1 MEKAVAVFDLEGTLF
16 KPSSSFMREIPKGRV
31 GGIASIVKVA
41 IFNISF
47 MTIFICYKMHLV
59 GGQALRTAITKRLA
73 ALLKGSAE
81 RDIAQRARVYAAK
94 HMDLLR
100 PEISR
105 VLKDHKTKGHI
116 TIMFSGML
124 QPYIEAVKQEL
135 GIDIAIGTELEIKDG
150 YYTGRLASV
159 PCFGERRAHV
169 LSELINKLDYKI
181 NLGKSF
187 AYGDAIFD
195 RFFMGMVGSPVAV
208 HPDKKL
214 AEYAQGHGW
223 SIVI

>member
-16 KPSSSFMREIPKGRV
+16 KRSSSFMREIPKGRV

-41 IFNISF
+41 IFNISL
-47 MTIFICYKMHLV
+47 MMIFICYKMHLV
-59 GGQALRTAITKRLA
+59 GGQALRTATTKRLA
-73 ALLKGSAE
+73 ALLKDSAE

-100 PEISR
+100 PEICR
-105 VLKDHKTKGHI
+105 FLKDHKTKGHT

-124 QPYIEAVKQEL
+124 QPYIEAIKQEL
-135 GIDIAIGTELEIKDG
+135 GIDIAIGTELEIEDG

-169 LSELINKLDYKI
+169 LIELINKLEYKI
-181 NLGKSF
+181 NLGESF
-187 AYGDAIFD
+187 AYGDSIFD
-195 RFFMGMVGSPVAV
+195 RYFMGIVGNPVAV

>member
-16 KPSSSFMREIPKGRV
+16 ERSSSFLREIPKGRV
-31 GGIASIVKVA
+31 GGITNIVKVA
-41 IFNISF
+41 IFNISI
-47 MTIFICYKMHLV
+47 MMIFICYKIHLVV
-59 GGQALRTAITKRLA
+59 GGQALRTETIERLA

-94 HMDLLR
+94 YMDLLR

-105 VLKDHKTKGHI
+105 VLKDHKTKGHT

-159 PCFGERRAHV
+159 PCFGERRARV
-169 LSELINKLDYKI
+169 LSELINKLDDKI
-181 NLGKSF
+181 NLDENF
-187 AYGDAIFD
+187 TYGD
-195 RFFMGMVGSPVAV
+195 
-208 HPDKKL
+208 
-214 AEYAQGHGW
+214 
-223 SIVI
+223 SISVVNNSLVT